1 MTDAAAARPA
11 GKTPGSI
18 TPDQKRTRVRFLIL
32 LLIFLITTINY
43 ADRATFSIA
52 GKVAADD
59 LGLDAVQMGYI
70 LSAFAW
76 AYVIGQ
82 IPGGALL
89 DRFGTKLIY
98 AIAIATWSA
107 FTMLQGLSGFL
118 VGGAI
123 FAGLFAMR
131 FAVGLAESPS
141 FPGNARLVAAW
152 FPGSERG
159 FASAVFNSAQYFS
172 LVVFAPLMSWLVHTF
187 DWHSVFFVMG
197 GLGILAAIVF
207 WMVIRSPVDHPGVN
221 QAELDYIEAGG
232 GLIRMETKTAVKSAA
247 FSWANVSQV
256 LGSRMLLGVFIGQYG
271 INVLTYFFVT
281 WFPIYLVKE
290 RGMSIMDAGWATA
303 APALCGFVGG
313 VLGGIIS
320 DQLLKR
326 TGSLTI
332 ARKTP
337 LLIGMLLSALI
348 IACAYVEQGWLIIV
362 IMAVA
367 FFGKGIASLGWA
379 VVSDCSPR
387 EFVGVT
393 GGIFNTFGNT
403 AGIVTPIVIGYIVQ
417 ITGSFDGALWFVGLH
432 CILVIAAYFLITGKI
447 ERLTLAADEKPG
459 SGRMA

>member
-1 MTDAAAARPA
+1 MIDGTVAAALAANP
-11 GKTPGSI
+11 P
-18 TPDQKRTRVRFLIL
+18 RTKVRYGIL
-32 LLIFLITTINY
+32 LLIFLLTTINY
-43 ADRATFSIA
+43 ADRSTFSIA
-52 GKVAADD
+52 GDAASKD
-59 LGLDAVQMGYI
+59 LGLDPIQMGYI
-70 LSAFAW
+70 MSAFAW

-98 AIAIATWSA
+98 TLAIAAWSF
-107 FTMLQGLSGFL
+107 FTLVQGFSGFL
-118 VGGAI
+118 TGGAI

-131 FAVGLAESPS
+131 FMVGLAESPS

-159 FASAVFNSAQYFS
+159 TASAIFNSAQYFS
-172 LVVFAPLMSWLVHTF
+172 LVVFAPLMGWLVHTY

-197 GLGILAAIVF
+197 GLGILAAFVF
-207 WMVIRSPVDHPGVN
+207 WKVVRNPVDHPGVN

-232 GLIRMETKTAVKSAA
+232 GLIRMEDRTVTKAVA
-247 FSWANVSQV
+247 FSWPNVKQV
-256 LGSRMLLGVFIGQYG
+256 LKSRMLIGVFIGQYG

-290 RGMSIMDAGWATA
+290 RGLNILEAGFAAA
-303 APALCGFVGG
+303 APALCGFAGG
-313 VLGGIIS
+313 VLGGVIS
-320 DQLLKR
+320 DALLKK

-348 IACAYVEQGWLIIV
+348 IACAYIESSALIV
-362 IMAVA
+362 AVMAVA

-379 VVSDCSPR
+379 VVSDTSPR

-403 AGIVTPIVIGYIVQ
+403 AGIVTPIVIGYIVAA
-417 ITGSFDGALWFVGLH
+417 TGSFDGALWFVGLH
-432 CILVIAAYFLITGKI
+432 CLLVIAAYFLITGKI
-447 ERLTLAADEKPG
+447 ERLTLSSTEAKA
-459 SGRMA
+459 

>member
-1 MTDAAAARPA
+1 MIDGTVASTAAATQR
-11 GKTPGSI
+11 
-18 TPDQKRTRVRFLIL
+18 RTRVRYGIL
-32 LLIFLITTINY
+32 LLIFLLTTINY

-52 GKVAADD
+52 GDAASKD
-59 LGLDAVQMGYI
+59 LGLDPIQMGYI
-70 LSAFAW
+70 MSAFAW

-98 AIAIATWSA
+98 TLAIAAWSF
-107 FTMLQGLSGFL
+107 FTLVQGFSGFL
-118 VGGAI
+118 TGGAI

-131 FAVGLAESPS
+131 FMVGLAESPS

-159 FASAVFNSAQYFS
+159 TASAIFNSAQYFS
-172 LVVFAPLMSWLVHTF
+172 LVVFAPFMGWLVHTY

-197 GLGILAAIVF
+197 GLGLVAAFVF
-207 WMVIRSPVDHPGVN
+207 WKMVRSPVDHPGVN
-221 QAELDYIEAGG
+221 KAELDYIEAGG
-232 GLIRMETKTAVKSAA
+232 GLVRMEDRTVTKSAA
-247 FSWANVSQV
+247 FSWANVKQV

-290 RGMSIMDAGWATA
+290 RGLNILEAGFAAA
-303 APALCGFVGG
+303 APALCGFAGG
-313 VLGGIIS
+313 VLGGVIS
-320 DQLLKR
+320 DALLKK

-348 IACAYVEQGWLIIV
+348 IACAYIDNSALIV
-362 IMAVA
+362 VVMAVA

-379 VVSDCSPR
+379 VVSDTSPR

-393 GGIFNTFGNT
+393 GGIFNTFGNS
-403 AGIVTPIVIGYIVQ
+403 AGIVTPIVIGYIVAA
-417 ITGSFDGALWFVGLH
+417 TGSFDGALWFVGLH
-432 CILVIAAYFLITGKI
+432 CVLVIAAYFLITGKI
-447 ERLTLAADEKPG
+447 ERLTLKAAD
-459 SGRMA
+459 

>member
-1 MTDAAAARPA
+1 MIDGTTIASAPPA
-11 GKTPGSI
+11 T
-18 TPDQKRTRVRFLIL
+18 QRRTRVRYGIL
-32 LLIFLITTINY
+32 LLIFLLTTINY

-52 GKVAADD
+52 GDAASKD
-59 LGLDAVQMGYI
+59 LGLDPIQMGYI
-70 LSAFAW
+70 MSAFAW

-98 AIAIATWSA
+98 TLAIAAWSF
-107 FTMLQGLSGFL
+107 FTLIQGFSGFL
-118 VGGAI
+118 TGGLI
-123 FAGLFAMR
+123 FIGLFAMR
-131 FAVGLAESPS
+131 FMVGLAESPS

-159 FASAVFNSAQYFS
+159 TASAIFNSAQYFS
-172 LVVFAPLMSWLVHTF
+172 LVVFAPFMGWLVHTF

-197 GLGILAAIVF
+197 GLGLVAAVVF
-207 WMVIRSPVDHPGVN
+207 WKVVRSPVDHPGVN
-221 QAELDYIEAGG
+221 KAELDYIEAGG
-232 GLIRMETKTAVKSAA
+232 GLIRMEDRAVTKSAA
-247 FSWANVSQV
+247 FSWANVKQV
-256 LGSRMLLGVFIGQYG
+256 LGSRMLIGVFIGQYG

-290 RGMSIMDAGWATA
+290 RGLNILEAGFAAA
-303 APALCGFVGG
+303 APALCGFAGG
-313 VLGGIIS
+313 VLGGVIS
-320 DQLLKR
+320 DALLKK

-348 IACAYVEQGWLIIV
+348 IACAYIESSALIV
-362 IMAVA
+362 VVMAVA

-379 VVSDCSPR
+379 VVSDTSPR

-403 AGIVTPIVIGYIVQ
+403 AGIVTPIVIGYIVAA
-417 ITGSFDGALWFVGLH
+417 TGSFDGALWFVGLH
-432 CILVIAAYFLITGKI
+432 CLLVIAAYFLITGKI
-447 ERLTLAADEKPG
+447 ERLTLKSTEAKA
-459 SGRMA
+459 

>member
-1 MTDAAAARPA
+1 MIDGTIASAAPA
-11 GKTPGSI
+11 T
-18 TPDQKRTRVRFLIL
+18 QRRTRMRYGIL
-32 LLIFLITTINY
+32 LLIFLLTTINY

-52 GKVAADD
+52 GDAASRD
-59 LGLDAVQMGYI
+59 LGLNPVQMGYI
-70 LSAFAW
+70 MSAFAW

-98 AIAIATWSA
+98 TIAIAAWSF
-107 FTMLQGLSGFL
+107 FTLVQGFSGFL
-118 VGGAI
+118 TGGAI

-131 FAVGLAESPS
+131 FMVGLAESPS

-159 FASAVFNSAQYFS
+159 TASAIFNSAQYFS
-172 LVVFAPLMSWLVHTF
+172 LVVFAPFMGWLVHTF

-197 GLGILAAIVF
+197 GLGLIAAFVF
-207 WMVIRSPVDHPGVN
+207 WKMVRSPVDHPGVN
-221 QAELDYIEAGG
+221 KAELDYIEAGG
-232 GLIRMETKTAVKSAA
+232 GLTRMEDRTVSKSAA
-247 FSWANVSQV
+247 FTWSNVKQV
-256 LGSRMLLGVFIGQYG
+256 LGSRMLMGVFIGQYG

-290 RGMSIMDAGWATA
+290 RGLNILEAGFAAA
-303 APALCGFVGG
+303 APALCGFAGG

-320 DQLLKR
+320 DALLKK

-348 IACAYVEQGWLIIV
+348 IACAYIDNSALIV
-362 IMAVA
+362 VVMAVA

-379 VVSDCSPR
+379 VVSDTSPR

-393 GGIFNTFGNT
+393 GGIFNTFGNS
-403 AGIVTPIVIGYIVQ
+403 AGIVTPIVIGYIVAA
-417 ITGSFDGALWFVGLH
+417 TGSFDGALWFVGIH
-432 CILVIAAYFLITGKI
+432 CLLVIAAYFLITGKI
-447 ERLTLAADEKPG
+447 ERLALNSNEAKT
-459 SGRMA
+459 

>member
-1 MTDAAAARPA
+1 MIDGTIASAAPA
-11 GKTPGSI
+11 T
-18 TPDQKRTRVRFLIL
+18 QRRTRMRYGIL
-32 LLIFLITTINY
+32 LLIFLLTTINY

-52 GKVAADD
+52 GDAASQD
-59 LGLDAVQMGYI
+59 LGLNPIQMGYI
-70 LSAFAW
+70 MSAFAW

-98 AIAIATWSA
+98 TLAIAAWSF
-107 FTMLQGLSGFL
+107 FTLVQGFSGFL
-118 VGGAI
+118 TGGAI

-131 FAVGLAESPS
+131 FMVGLAESPS

-159 FASAVFNSAQYFS
+159 TASAIFNSAQYFS
-172 LVVFAPLMSWLVHTF
+172 LVVFAPFMGWLVHTF

-197 GLGILAAIVF
+197 SLGLIAAFVF
-207 WMVIRSPVDHPGVN
+207 WKMVRSPVDHPGVN
-221 QAELDYIEAGG
+221 KAELDYIEAGG
-232 GLIRMETKTAVKSAA
+232 GLIRMEDRTVTKSAA
-247 FSWANVSQV
+247 FSWANVKQV
-256 LGSRMLLGVFIGQYG
+256 LGSRMLMGVFIGQYG

-290 RGMSIMDAGWATA
+290 RGLNILEAGFAAA
-303 APALCGFVGG
+303 APALCGFAGG
-313 VLGGIIS
+313 VLGGVIS
-320 DQLLKR
+320 DALLKK

-348 IACAYVEQGWLIIV
+348 IACAYIDNSALIV
-362 IMAVA
+362 VVMAVA

-379 VVSDCSPR
+379 VVSDTSPR

-403 AGIVTPIVIGYIVQ
+403 AGIVTPIVIGYIVAA
-417 ITGSFDGALWFVGLH
+417 TGSFDGALWFVGIH
-432 CILVIAAYFLITGKI
+432 CLLVIAAYFLITGKI
-447 ERLTLAADEKPG
+447 ERLTLNS
-459 SGRMA
+459 SGAKV

>member
-1 MTDAAAARPA
+1 MIDGTVASAAAATQR
-11 GKTPGSI
+11 
-18 TPDQKRTRVRFLIL
+18 RTRVRYGIL
-32 LLIFLITTINY
+32 LLIFLLTTINY

-52 GKVAADD
+52 GDAASKD
-59 LGLDAVQMGYI
+59 LGLDPIQMGYI
-70 LSAFAW
+70 MSAFAW

-98 AIAIATWSA
+98 TLAIAAWSF
-107 FTMLQGLSGFL
+107 FTLVQGFSGFL
-118 VGGAI
+118 TGGAI

-131 FAVGLAESPS
+131 FMVGLAESPS

-159 FASAVFNSAQYFS
+159 TASAIFNSAQYFS
-172 LVVFAPLMSWLVHTF
+172 LVVFAPFMGWLVHTY

-197 GLGILAAIVF
+197 GLGLVAAFVF
-207 WMVIRSPVDHPGVN
+207 WKMVRSPVDHPGVN
-221 QAELDYIEAGG
+221 KAELDYIEAGG
-232 GLIRMETKTAVKSAA
+232 GLVRMEDRTVTKSAA
-247 FSWANVSQV
+247 FSWANVKQV

-290 RGMSIMDAGWATA
+290 RGLNILEAGFAAA
-303 APALCGFVGG
+303 APALCGFAGG
-313 VLGGIIS
+313 VLGGVIS
-320 DQLLKR
+320 DALLKK

-348 IACAYVEQGWLIIV
+348 IACAYIDNSALIV
-362 IMAVA
+362 VVMAGA

-379 VVSDCSPR
+379 VVSDTSPR

-393 GGIFNTFGNT
+393 GGIFNTFGNS
-403 AGIVTPIVIGYIVQ
+403 AGIVTPIVIGYIVAA
-417 ITGSFDGALWFVGLH
+417 TGSFDGALWFVGIH
-432 CILVIAAYFLITGKI
+432 CLLVIAAYFLITGKI
-447 ERLTLAADEKPG
+447 ERLTLTSTEAKV
-459 SGRMA
+459 

>member
-1 MTDAAAARPA
+1 MIDGTVASTAAATQR
-11 GKTPGSI
+11 
-18 TPDQKRTRVRFLIL
+18 RTRVRYGIL
-32 LLIFLITTINY
+32 LLIFLLTTINY

-52 GKVAADD
+52 GDAASKD
-59 LGLDAVQMGYI
+59 LGLDPIQMGYI
-70 LSAFAW
+70 MSAFAW

-98 AIAIATWSA
+98 TLAIAAWSF
-107 FTMLQGLSGFL
+107 FTLVQGFSGFL
-118 VGGAI
+118 TGGAI

-131 FAVGLAESPS
+131 FMVGLAESPS

-159 FASAVFNSAQYFS
+159 TASAIFNSAQYFS
-172 LVVFAPLMSWLVHTF
+172 LVVFAPFMGWLVHTY

-197 GLGILAAIVF
+197 GLGLVAAFVF
-207 WMVIRSPVDHPGVN
+207 WKMVRSPVDHPGVN
-221 QAELDYIEAGG
+221 KAELDYIEAGG
-232 GLIRMETKTAVKSAA
+232 GLVRMEDRTVTKSAA
-247 FSWANVSQV
+247 FSWANVKQV

-290 RGMSIMDAGWATA
+290 RGLNILEAGFAAA
-303 APALCGFVGG
+303 APALCGFAGG
-313 VLGGIIS
+313 VLGGVIS
-320 DQLLKR
+320 DALLKK

-348 IACAYVEQGWLIIV
+348 IACAYIDNSALIV
-362 IMAVA
+362 VVMAVA

-379 VVSDCSPR
+379 VVSDTSPR

-393 GGIFNTFGNT
+393 GGIFNTFGNS
-403 AGIVTPIVIGYIVQ
+403 AGIVTPIVIGYIVAA
-417 ITGSFDGALWFVGLH
+417 TGSFDGALWFVGIH
-432 CILVIAAYFLITGKI
+432 CLLVIAAYFLITGKI
-447 ERLTLAADEKPG
+447 ERLTLTSTKAKV
-459 SGRMA
+459 

>member
-1 MTDAAAARPA
+1 MIDGTVASAPAATQR
-11 GKTPGSI
+11 
-18 TPDQKRTRVRFLIL
+18 RTRVRYGIL
-32 LLIFLITTINY
+32 LLIFLLTTINY

-52 GKVAADD
+52 GDAASKD
-59 LGLDAVQMGYI
+59 LGLDPIQMGYI
-70 LSAFAW
+70 MSAFAW

-98 AIAIATWSA
+98 TLAIAAWSF
-107 FTMLQGLSGFL
+107 FTLIQGFSGFL
-118 VGGAI
+118 TGGLI

-131 FAVGLAESPS
+131 FMVGLAESPS

-159 FASAVFNSAQYFS
+159 TASAIFNSAQYFS
-172 LVVFAPLMSWLVHTF
+172 LVVFAPFMGWLVHTF

-197 GLGILAAIVF
+197 GLGLIAAFVF
-207 WMVIRSPVDHPGVN
+207 WKMVRSPVDHPGVN
-221 QAELDYIEAGG
+221 KAELDYIEAGG
-232 GLIRMETKTAVKSAA
+232 GLTRMEDRTVSKSAA
-247 FSWANVSQV
+247 FTWANVKQV
-256 LGSRMLLGVFIGQYG
+256 LGSRMLIGVFIGQYG

-290 RGMSIMDAGWATA
+290 RGLNILEAGFAAA
-303 APALCGFVGG
+303 APALCGFAGG

-320 DQLLKR
+320 DALLKK

-348 IACAYVEQGWLIIV
+348 IACAYIDNSALIV
-362 IMAVA
+362 VVMAVA

-379 VVSDCSPR
+379 VVSDTSPR

-393 GGIFNTFGNT
+393 GGIFNTFGNS
-403 AGIVTPIVIGYIVQ
+403 AGIVTPIVIGYIVAA
-417 ITGSFDGALWFVGLH
+417 TGSFDGALWFVGLH
-432 CILVIAAYFLITGKI
+432 CLLVIAAYFLITGKI
-447 ERLTLAADEKPG
+447 ERLTLTSTEAKA
-459 SGRMA
+459 

>member
-1 MTDAAAARPA
+1 MIDGTVASAAAATQR
-11 GKTPGSI
+11 
-18 TPDQKRTRVRFLIL
+18 RTRVRYGIL
-32 LLIFLITTINY
+32 LLIFLLTTINY

-52 GKVAADD
+52 GDAASKD
-59 LGLDAVQMGYI
+59 LGLDPIQMGYI
-70 LSAFAW
+70 MSAFAW

-98 AIAIATWSA
+98 TLAIAAWSF
-107 FTMLQGLSGFL
+107 FTLVQGFSGFL
-118 VGGAI
+118 TGGAI

-131 FAVGLAESPS
+131 FMVGLAESPS

-159 FASAVFNSAQYFS
+159 TASAIFNSAQYFS
-172 LVVFAPLMSWLVHTF
+172 LVVFAPFMGWLVHTY

-197 GLGILAAIVF
+197 GLGLVAAFVF
-207 WMVIRSPVDHPGVN
+207 WKMVRSPVDHPGVN
-221 QAELDYIEAGG
+221 KAELDYIEAGG
-232 GLIRMETKTAVKSAA
+232 GLVRMEDRTVTKSAA
-247 FSWANVSQV
+247 FSWANVKQV

-290 RGMSIMDAGWATA
+290 RGLNILEAGFAAA
-303 APALCGFVGG
+303 APALCGFAGG
-313 VLGGIIS
+313 VLGGVIS
-320 DQLLKR
+320 DALLKK

-348 IACAYVEQGWLIIV
+348 IACAYIDNSALIV
-362 IMAVA
+362 VVMAVA

-379 VVSDCSPR
+379 VVSDTSPR

-393 GGIFNTFGNT
+393 GGIFNTFGNS
-403 AGIVTPIVIGYIVQ
+403 AGIVTPIVIGYIVAA
-417 ITGSFDGALWFVGLH
+417 TGSFDGALWFVGIH
-432 CILVIAAYFLITGKI
+432 CLLVIAAYFLITGKI
-447 ERLTLAADEKPG
+447 ERLTLTSTEAKV
-459 SGRMA
+459 